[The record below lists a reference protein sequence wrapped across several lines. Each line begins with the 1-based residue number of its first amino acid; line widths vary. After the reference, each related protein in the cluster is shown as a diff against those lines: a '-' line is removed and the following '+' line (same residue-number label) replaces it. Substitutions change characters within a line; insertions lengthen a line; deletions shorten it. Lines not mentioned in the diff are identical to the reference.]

1 MSERPAIRLTGIGK
15 RYTLYTSKVGR
26 ACDALGLGRL
36 LPRRLRP
43 TRYLWAVRNI
53 DLTLPRGARVG
64 IIGRNGA
71 GKSTLLKLITRNV
84 EPTEGEIEVNGEVQ
98 ALLEAGTGMHPEFTG
113 YQNIEAALTY
123 QGFSGAAMRAA
134 VADIEEFTELG
145 GFLSQPFKTYSSGMQ
160 ARLAFATA
168 TTTKPDILIVDELL
182 GVGDGY
188 FLSKSTERM
197 RNLIQGGAS
206 VLLVSHSMEQILRF
220 CDRAV
225 WVDRGQIVRQGDAL
239 EVVKE
244 YDHYLRLLDERRL
257 LARNRALNAAAP
269 AAGGDPAFADALVV
283 RFRPAAGARL
293 RVGEVV
299 LSENGRPQDRLH
311 VGGPQDAGPGNV
323 ARLGGETLDAWSL
336 PVCLDRKMYREL
348 AGGTAP
354 GVGEVVF
361 PLYQYDPSVTYAFD
375 VEYGLHGGP
384 ATAEVCRGGAVLH
397 SAELPPAAGW
407 GRTEVACGRP
417 GPARVA
423 SVQTGAA
430 STLKVVHWPGC
441 LGGLRIE
448 RVRLLD
454 EDGREAA
461 QFAFGS
467 TATVEMLIR
476 ADADGVYPLTPALSV
491 CRRSDGI
498 IASQHVG
505 PRGTWTLRAGD
516 TLTARLHLG
525 PLQLGNDTY
534 VVGMGLFRKLD
545 PMQIEEP
552 ERYDMLDR
560 SVEFIVHGREPYRR
574 GMFQHPSEWEV
585 EPGQVPAPAQM
596 KSA

>member
-1 MSERPAIRLTGIGK
+1 MTEPPAIRLTGVGK
-15 RYTLYTSKVGR
+15 RYTLYNSKAAR
-26 ACDALGLGRL
+26 AFDALGLGRL
-36 LPRRLRP
+36 LPARLRP
-43 TRYLWAVRNI
+43 SRYLWAVRNI
-53 DLTLPRGARVG
+53 DLTLPRGARIG

-113 YQNIEAALTY
+113 YQNIEASLTY
-123 QGFSGAAMRAA
+123 QGLSGKAMQAA

-145 GFLSQPFKTYSSGMQ
+145 EFLNQPFKTYSSGMQ

-168 TTTKPDILIVDELL
+168 TATRPDILIVDELL

-197 RNLIQGGAS
+197 RNLINGGAS

-257 LARNRALNAAAP
+257 LARNRGLTAGAP
-269 AAGGDPAFADALVV
+269 AGGGDPAFADAIAL
-283 RFRPAAGARL
+283 RFRPAAGAHL

-299 LSENGRPQDRLH
+299 LSENGRPQDRLL
-311 VGGPQDAGPGNV
+311 VGGPQDAGLGNV
-323 ARLGGETLDAWSL
+323 ARLGAETLHAWSE
-336 PVCLDRKMYREL
+336 PVCQDRRMYREL
-348 AGGTAP
+348 AGP
-354 GVGEVVF
+354 GGGEVVF
-361 PLYQYDPSVTYAFD
+361 PLYLYDPSVTYAFD
-375 VEYGLHGGP
+375 LEYRLDG
-384 ATAEVCRGGAVLH
+384 TVTVEVCRGAAVLQ
-397 SAELPPAAGW
+397 SAELAPAAAW
-407 GRTEVACGRP
+407 RRTEVVCGRP
-417 GPARVA
+417 GPSRVA
-423 SVQTGAA
+423 SIQPGAH
-430 STLKVVHWPGC
+430 SDLKVVHWPGC

-454 EDGREAA
+454 VDGREAA
-461 QFAFGS
+461 RFAFGT
-467 TATVEMLIR
+467 TATLEMLIR

-498 IASQHVG
+498 IASQHIG

-516 TLTARLHLG
+516 TLAARLHLG
-525 PLQLGNDTY
+525 PLLLGNDTY

-545 PMQIEEP
+545 PAQVEEP

-574 GMFQHPSEWEV
+574 GVFQHPSEWKV
-585 EPGQVPAPAQM
+585 EPGRAPAAQV